1 MTENSD
7 KSVKEQVAELQEEV
21 SWEMNFLRF
30 IIMDSLNLLLMG
42 WSDEIS
48 KAL

>member
-30 IIMDSLNLLLMG
+30 ITMDSLNLLLMG
-42 WSDEIS
+42 WSDEIR